1 MMDCPEVYLDNA
13 ATMTKYPEA
22 ILAEANFYTQIDAN
36 PLRGLYKKSI
46 QATAGVEACRRA
58 ILELVGADDEYLVI
72 LTRGAT
78 EALNLVMRGLKKE
91 NDGFGLV
98 EENDKVAVDIESHHS
113 NLLAAKMTYPELK
126 ILKGDS
132 TDEWREAVQGAKLI
146 SLTGVSNV
154 TGENLMARVK
164 KVREAL
170 PEAILGVDGAQMVGH
185 AEINL
190 KALMVDYIA
199 FSGHKF
205 GAPMGIGGLVIK
217 KTLAKKMR
225 PLVFG
230 GGAVEAVD
238 ETGQPTLA
246 EGVER
251 FEAGTLATGA
261 IFGLKVAAERVLADL
276 REGKNQKIKEITQ
289 RAAKRLEES
298 GEVEVLATNGGIITF
313 NVRGVH
319 PHDTA
324 QILADEGVA
333 VRAGFLCAEPFLKY
347 KEWGP
352 VVRASFSVFN
362 TEMDGE
368 RLVEAVKKVRKRMGI

>member
-1 MMDCPEVYLDNA
+1 M
-13 ATMTKYPEA
+13 
-22 ILAEANFYTQIDAN
+22 
-36 PLRGLYKKSI
+36 
-46 QATAGVEACRRA
+46 
-58 ILELVGADDEYLVI
+58 
-72 LTRGAT
+72 
-78 EALNLVMRGLKKE
+78 
-91 NDGFGLV
+91 
-98 EENDKVAVDIESHHS
+98 EESDKVVVDIESHHS

-126 ILKGDS
+126 ILKGGS

-170 PEAILGVDGAQMVGH
+170 PEVILGVDGAQMVGH

-205 GAPMGIGGLVIK
+205 GAPMGIGGLVIR
-217 KTLAKKMR
+217 KTLAEKMR
-225 PLVFG
+225 PLMFG

-238 ETGQPTLA
+238 ETGWPTLT

-261 IFGLKVAAERVLADL
+261 IFGLKVAAERALADL
-276 REGKNQKIKEITQ
+276 REGKNQKSKEITQ
-289 RAAKRLEES
+289 RVAKRLEES
-298 GEVEVLATNGGIITF
+298 REVEVLATNGGIITF
-313 NVRGVH
+313 NVKGVH

-347 KEWGP
+347 QGWGP

-368 RLVEAVKKVRKRMGI
+368 RLVEAVKKVRRRMGF

>member
-46 QATAGVEACRRA
+46 QATTGVEACRRA

-98 EENDKVAVDIESHHS
+98 EESDKVLVDIESHHS

-126 ILKGDS
+126 ILKGGS
-132 TDEWREAVQGAKLI
+132 TDEWQEAVQGAKLI

-170 PEAILGVDGAQMVGH
+170 PEAILGVDGAQMVGR

-205 GAPMGIGGLVIK
+205 GAPMGVGGLVIR
-217 KTLAKKMR
+217 KTLAEKMR

-246 EGVER
+246 EGAER

-276 REGKNQKIKEITQ
+276 REGKNQKIP
-289 RAAKRLEES
+289 
-298 GEVEVLATNGGIITF
+298 N
-313 NVRGVH
+313 
-319 PHDTA
+319 
-324 QILADEGVA
+324 
-333 VRAGFLCAEPFLKY
+333 
-347 KEWGP
+347 
-352 VVRASFSVFN
+352 
-362 TEMDGE
+362 
-368 RLVEAVKKVRKRMGI
+368 

>member
-22 ILAEANFYTQIDAN
+22 IFAEANFYTQIDAN
-36 PLRGLYKKSI
+36 HLRGLYEKSV
-46 QATAGVEACRRA
+46 QATTGIEACRKA

-98 EENDKVAVDIESHHS
+98 EESDKVVVDIESHHS

-126 ILKGDS
+126 ILKGGS
-132 TDEWREAVQGAKLI
+132 TDEWQEAVQGAKLI

-190 KALMVDYIA
+190 KALMVDYVA

-205 GAPMGIGGLVIK
+205 GAPMGVGGLVIRR
-217 KTLAKKMR
+217 TLAEKMR

-230 GGAVEAVD
+230 GGAVEVVD
-238 ETGQPTLA
+238 ETGWPTLA
-246 EGVER
+246 EGAER

-261 IFGLKVAAERVLADL
+261 IFGLKVAAERALADL

-347 KEWGP
+347 KGWGP

>member
-46 QATAGVEACRRA
+46 QVTTGVEACRRA

-113 NLLAAKMTYPELK
+113 NLLAAKMTYSELK

-132 TDEWREAVQGAKLI
+132 TDEWQEAVQGAKLI
-146 SLTGVSNV
+146 SLTGVSNA

-205 GAPMGIGGLVIK
+205 GSPMGVGGLVIRR
-217 KTLAKKMR
+217 TLAEKMR
-225 PLVFG
+225 PLMFG

-238 ETGQPTLA
+238 ETGWPTLA
-246 EGVER
+246 EGAER

-261 IFGLKVAAERVLADL
+261 IFGLKVAAERALTDL

-347 KEWGP
+347 QEWGP